1 MKKMFYHG
9 PMRLIVIV
17 TFVVT
22 GSVMVPAQRFETHKV
37 YLSNNVD
44 LTRTIKINPANKFSI
59 KKDNRFSWVQYEEQN
74 AAVKIS
80 VTANTSHNNRSCSL
94 VLLNEAEMPVDTLE
108 VIQTGTVSTTV
119 SKIVGTSTRTSTK
132 KSSSTSSRSIGGQC
146 AARTKKGTRCS
157 RRASAGSIYCW
168 QHNK

>member
-9 PMRLIVIV
+9 LMRLFVIV
-17 TFVVT
+17 AFVVT
-22 GSVMVPAQRFETHKV
+22 GSIMVSAQRFEIHKV

-44 LTRTIKINPANKFSI
+44 LTRTIKINPATKFSI
-59 KKDNRFSWVQYEEQN
+59 KMDNRFSWVKYEEQN

-80 VTANTSHNNRSCSL
+80 VTVNTSHNNRNCSL
-94 VLLNEAEMPVDTLE
+94 ILLNEDETPVDTLE
-108 VIQTGTVSTTV
+108 VIQTGTVSTTA
-119 SKIVGTSTRTSTK
+119 SRIVGTSTRTSTK
-132 KSSSTSSRSIGGQC
+132 KSSSTSSRSLGGQC